1 MTTTEVSAPR
11 WYLVGVLPEEVPLAH
26 LMTRSGDLRYRRSA
40 CGERESRSW
49 KPVDLTTSEL
59 APCPACVATLPAP
72 PAGVRLAPAAED
84 VTQLS
89 LDLGL
94 R

>member
-11 WYLVGVLPEEVPLAH
+11 WYLVGVLPEEVPQAH

-49 KPVDLTTSEL
+49 KPVDLTTSEVT
-59 APCPACVATLPAP
+59 PCPECVATLPAP
-72 PAGVRLAPAAED
+72 PPGLRLAPGIGNRG
-84 VTQLS
+84 QLS
-89 LDLGL
+89 LDLEM
-94 R
+94 

>member
-1 MTTTEVSAPR
+1 MTTTAVSAPR

-49 KPVDLTTSEL
+49 KPVDLTTSEV

-72 PAGVRLAPAAED
+72 PAGVRVAASGD
-84 VTQLS
+84 DLGQLS
-89 LDLGL
+89 LDLGV
-94 R
+94 

>member
-11 WYLVGVLPEEVPLAH
+11 WYLVGVLPEEVPQAH

-49 KPVDLTTSEL
+49 KPVDLTTSEV

-72 PAGVRLAPAAED
+72 PAGLRVAPAD
-84 VTQLS
+84 VDRGQLS
-89 LDLGL
+89 LELEI
-94 R
+94 

>member
-49 KPVDLTTSEL
+49 KPVDLTTSEV
-59 APCPACVATLPAP
+59 APCSACVATLPAP
-72 PAGVRLAPAAED
+72 PVGLRVAPGD
-84 VTQLS
+84 MDRGQLS
-89 LDLGL
+89 LELEL
-94 R
+94 

>member
-1 MTTTEVSAPR
+1 MTTTAVSAPR

-49 KPVDLTTSEL
+49 KPVDLTTSEV

-72 PAGVRLAPAAED
+72 PAGVRVAPGGD
-84 VTQLS
+84 DLGQLS
-89 LDLGL
+89 LDLEI
-94 R
+94 

>member
-26 LMTRSGDLRYRRSA
+26 VMTRSGDLRYRRSG
-40 CGERESRSW
+40 CGEKESRSW
-49 KPVDLTTSEL
+49 KPVDLTTSEV

-72 PAGVRLAPAAED
+72 PVGVRVAPAGD
-84 VTQLS
+84 DLGQLS
-89 LDLGL
+89 LDLEL
-94 R
+94 

>member
-1 MTTTEVSAPR
+1 MTTTAVSAPR
-11 WYLVGVLPEEVPLAH
+11 WYLVGVLPEEVPQAH

-49 KPVDLTTSEL
+49 KPVDLTTSEV

-72 PAGVRLAPAAED
+72 PAGIRPAPAGED
-84 VTQLS
+84 LGQLS
-89 LDLGL
+89 LELDL
-94 R
+94 

>member
-1 MTTTEVSAPR
+1 MTTTAVSAPR
-11 WYLVGVLPEEVPLAH
+11 WYLVGVLPEDVPLAH

-49 KPVDLTTSEL
+49 KPVDLTTSEV

-72 PAGVRLAPAAED
+72 PAGVRLATAEAD
-84 VTQLS
+84 MGQLS

-94 R
+94 

>member
-1 MTTTEVSAPR
+1 MTTTAVSAPR

-26 LMTRSGDLRYRRSA
+26 VMTRSGDLRYRRSA
-40 CGERESRSW
+40 CGAKESRSW
-49 KPVDLTTSEL
+49 KPVDLTTSEV

-72 PAGVRLAPAAED
+72 PAGLRVASAGED
-84 VTQLS
+84 QLS

-94 R
+94 

>member
-11 WYLVGVLPEEVPLAH
+11 WYRVGVLPEDVPLAH

-49 KPVDLTTSEL
+49 KPLDLTASEV
-59 APCPACVATLPAP
+59 APCPACAATLSGSGA
-72 PAGVRLAPAAED
+72 AGED
-84 VTQLS
+84 LGQLS
-89 LDLGL
+89 LNLGL
-94 R
+94 

>member
-49 KPVDLTTSEL
+49 KPVDLTTSEV
-59 APCPACVATLPAP
+59 APCPGCVSTLPAP
-72 PAGVRLAPAAED
+72 PAGLRVAPADAD
-84 VTQLS
+84 RGQLTF
-89 LDLGL
+89 DLEV
-94 R
+94 

>member
-11 WYLVGVLPEEVPLAH
+11 WYLVGVLPEGVPLAH

-49 KPVDLTTSEL
+49 KPVDLTTSEV
-59 APCPACVATLPAP
+59 APCPECVAMLPAP
-72 PAGVRLAPAAED
+72 PAGLRVAPGGED
-84 VTQLS
+84 RGQLS
-89 LDLGL
+89 LDLEV
-94 R
+94 

>member
-49 KPVDLTTSEL
+49 KPVDMATSEV

-72 PAGVRLAPAAED
+72 PAGFRVAPDGAD
-84 VTQLS
+84 RGQLS
-89 LDLGL
+89 LELEI
-94 R
+94 

>member
-1 MTTTEVSAPR
+1 MTTTAVSAPR

-49 KPVDLTTSEL
+49 KPVELTESEV

-72 PAGVRLAPAAED
+72 PAGIRAATADED
-84 VTQLS
+84 RGQLS
-89 LDLGL
+89 LDLHL
-94 R
+94 